1 MASLGTAGVYVWR
14 ARRVDPP
21 AANMVAPYVGWIG
34 FANVLTEELWRNNR
48 DRPMLHQGPTLH

>member
-1 MASLGTAGVYVWR
+1 VWR

-34 FANVLTEELWRNNR
+34 FANVLTEELWRRNT
-48 DRPMLHQGPTLH
+48 QVQTLH